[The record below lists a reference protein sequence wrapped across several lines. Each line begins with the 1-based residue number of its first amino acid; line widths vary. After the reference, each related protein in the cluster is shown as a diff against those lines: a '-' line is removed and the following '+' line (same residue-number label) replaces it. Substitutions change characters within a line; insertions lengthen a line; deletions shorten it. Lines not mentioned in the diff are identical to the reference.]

1 MRLRHRRTLRK
12 FVVVTFLVAAVGTLW
27 LGLLPQRLS
36 PFAPLDL
43 NRPDSW
49 FLDFRIAALNSNAQT
64 CDAAI
69 AQPLLD
75 AHRVPDQATENGCG
89 WQNAVRLREAGG
101 VRISSDKITCGMS
114 AALAMWLAHEVR
126 PAARAILKSDVISI
140 RHLGVYACRN
150 IMGSAAFKSF
160 RSQHATANAID
171 IEGFGLA
178 DGRQISVL
186 KNWKGDSAEAQF
198 LRDIHKR
205 ACRYFRVALGP
216 DYNAAHANHFHFD
229 RGAFKRCR

>member
-1 MRLRHRRTLRK
+1 MTRK
-12 FVVVTFLVAAVGTLW
+12 LLVVTIIVAAVAALW
-27 LGLLPQRLS
+27 LGLLPQRFS

-43 NRPDSW
+43 NQPESW
-49 FLDFRIAALNSNAQT
+49 FLDFRFAALTNDAQH
-64 CDAAI
+64 CAAVV
-69 AQPLLD
+69 AQPQID
-75 AHRVPDQATENGCG
+75 ATRVADQPIENGCG
-89 WQNAVRLREAGG
+89 WQNAVRLHSAGG
-101 VRISSDKITCGMS
+101 VRVSSEKITCGMS

-126 PAARAILKSDVISI
+126 PAAQKILKSDVRSV

-150 IMGSAAFKSF
+150 ILGSPTFKGF

-171 IEGFGLA
+171 IESFLLA

-186 KNWKGDSAEAQF
+186 KHWKGGSPEAQF

-216 DYNAAHANHFHFD
+216 DYNEAHANHFHFD